1 MPTFTSFIPYKTRSR
16 LLAQRE
22 FVLGGTLSNVSF
34 ASRKHISRWAK
45 AARFSRD
52 GGRPYVV
59 RHQSA
64 VRAILG
70 WIRIRIFGV
79 DRENDSVRAR
89 VAAAVYVS
97 AVEDGE
103 FVELLALA
111 IREIEFSVV
120 SKYMG
125 IAAWK

>member
-1 MPTFTSFIPYKTRSR
+1 
-16 LLAQRE
+16 
-22 FVLGGTLSNVSF
+22 
-34 ASRKHISRWAK
+34 
-45 AARFSRD
+45 
-52 GGRPYVV
+52 V

-89 VAAAVYVS
+89 VAAAIYIS
-97 AVEDGE
+97 AVEDWE

-111 IREIEFSVV
+111 IGEIESSVV

-125 IAAWK
+125 ITAWK

>member
-1 MPTFTSFIPYKTRSR
+1 
-16 LLAQRE
+16 
-22 FVLGGTLSNVSF
+22 
-34 ASRKHISRWAK
+34 
-45 AARFSRD
+45 
-52 GGRPYVV
+52 V